1 MCRVILPW
9 KAHILYMFLWARN
22 LLKKELMEE
31 IKKSSFC
38 ALNLGLF
45 ANMKNYFQGSASET
59 QFIIEHSC
67 RLTNLNGMV

>member
-22 LLKKELMEE
+22 LLKTELMEE

-45 ANMKNYFQGSASET
+45 ANMKNYFQGSASK
-59 QFIIEHSC
+59 
-67 RLTNLNGMV
+67 LNSLLSTLAV

>member
-22 LLKKELMEE
+22 LLKTELMEE

-38 ALNLGLF
+38 ALNLDLF
-45 ANMKNYFQGSASET
+45 ANMKNYFQDSASET
-59 QFIIEHSC
+59 QFIIEHSY

>member
-1 MCRVILPW
+1 MPSDFALESTYFIHVFMG
-9 KAHILYMFLWARN
+9 KK
-22 LLKKELMEE
+22 LLKTELMEE

-59 QFIIEHSC
+59 QFIIEHSS